1 MDLAQESKKEMDDH
15 ALKTGSKKEISILIA
30 SIFIA
35 GLCSIVYELL
45 ISTASSYFLG
55 DSVKQFSMTIGL
67 YMAAMGV
74 GSYFSRLIK
83 TNLLSKFIAVEIALG
98 FIGGMS
104 VPILYFVYAYTQMYT
119 FFMVLVILAIGILI
133 GLEIPLLTRIM
144 EKYYTLKINI
154 SNVLSIDYFGALI
167 ATLLFPFLLLPF
179 FGTFKSSL
187 IFGMINMGIGF
198 MNLWCFKDILNIGRR
213 RFYAFS
219 SSVVCVCLFGIF
231 LATPFLLKQWSS
243 SLYEDR
249 IVFSTQT
256 KYQKIVLTK
265 SKDDIRLF
273 LDGNLQFS
281 STDEYRYHEAMVHI
295 PLSLADRRK
304 RILILGGGDGLAI
317 REILKYD
324 DVETITVV
332 DIDPEMIRISKEN
345 PYIREVNRN
354 SFKDPRVS
362 IFNTDAFIFLKETE
376 SRYDVILADLPD
388 PNNPGLARLYSK
400 EFYHLIRLRLSM
412 GGIFLTQAT
421 SPYYAK
427 KAFWS
432 IHNTI
437 EATGMKTY
445 PFHLFI
451 PSFGDWGF
459 VLASERPL
467 KPKTIRVTVPTRYL
481 EDKILPSLFVFPKD
495 LIAKDVAVS
504 SLDRPLVLSYY
515 LKGWKHWN

>member
-1 MDLAQESKKEMDDH
+1 MNDH
-15 ALKTGSKKEISILIA
+15 AIKTGSKKEISILIA

-55 DSVKQFSMTIGL
+55 DSVKQFSITIGL

-83 TNLLSKFIAVEIALG
+83 TNLLSKFIAVEIVLG
-98 FIGGMS
+98 FLGGMS
-104 VPILYFVYAYTQMYT
+104 VPILYFVYATTQMYT
-119 FFMVLVILAIGILI
+119 FFMVLLILAIGILI

-154 SNVLSIDYFGALI
+154 SNVLSIDYLGALI

-179 FGTFKSSL
+179 FGTFKSAL
-187 IFGMINMGIGF
+187 LFGMVNMGIGF

-213 RFYAFS
+213 RFYVFS
-219 SSVVCVCLFGIF
+219 SAVVCVCLFGIF
-231 LATPFLLKQWSS
+231 LSAPFLLKQWSS

-256 KYQKIVLTK
+256 KYQKIILTK

-295 PLSLADRRK
+295 PLNLADSRK
-304 RILILGGGDGLAI
+304 HLLILGGGDGLAI

-324 DVETITVV
+324 DVEAITLV
-332 DIDPEMIRISKEN
+332 DIDPEIIRISKEN
-345 PYIREVNRN
+345 RYLKEMNQD
-354 SFKDPRVS
+354 SFEDKRVT
-362 IFNTDAFIFLKETE
+362 IFNEDAFVFLKETDA
-376 SRYDVILADLPD
+376 RYDVILADLPD
-388 PNNPGLARLYSK
+388 PNNTGLSRLYSK
-400 EFYHLIRLRLSM
+400 EFYHLIRSRLSN

-437 EATGMKTY
+437 EAAGMKTY
-445 PFHLFI
+445 PFHLFV

-459 VLASERPL
+459 VLAATRPL
-467 KPKTIRVTVPTRYL
+467 KLETLRVTVPTRYL
-481 EDKILPSLFVFPKD
+481 EDKIVPSLFVFPKD
-495 LIAKDVAVS
+495 LIEKDAAVS
-504 SLDRPLVLSYY
+504 TLDRPLILSYY